1 MGWDLVPAE
10 QGLCT
15 TTLSCFSRGFAPHP
29 TALSCVPKPAS
40 GPSPR
45 ALGHKGSGTAN
56 TRLTSPPGGLHR
68 APEQSPT
75 SRPGHA
81 GAASPP
87 PCAKEAEVQQFI
99 PALPVLS
106 PLSHSGACPM
116 LRWSSASPPRRSH
129 SVDAQPL
136 AQYAAR
142 RGSDE
147 VLRKCC
153 FPITTSPSQPA
164 LGTRECGYV
173 VQ

>member
-1 MGWDLVPAE
+1 MKAEQNGVEVSWRLGWDLVPAE

-40 GPSPR
+40 GPSPW

-56 TRLTSPPGGLHR
+56 TRLTSPRPPPGGLHR

-87 PCAKEAEVQQFI
+87 PCAKEAEVQRFI
-99 PALPVLS
+99 PALCFACPKS
-106 PLSHSGACPM
+106 PLSLRCMPDAEVVLGLPTKEEPLSGCSAPCPVRSTAG
-116 LRWSSASPPRRSH
+116 LR
-129 SVDAQPL
+129 
-136 AQYAAR
+136 
-142 RGSDE
+142 
-147 VLRKCC
+147 
-153 FPITTSPSQPA
+153 
-164 LGTRECGYV
+164 
-173 VQ
+173 